1 MNPIPIIL
9 IVGTLCLTAY
19 MWYRQQ
25 NKKREKLMSKKKL
38 EEKEMKEALEM
49 FEKELSAEL
58 DKIALLDNPFEALM
72 KLGKE
77 PELDPVKDFNHP
89 SMMKKPEDEEWQ

>member
-1 MNPIPIIL
+1 
-9 IVGTLCLTAY
+9 
-19 MWYRQQ
+19 
-25 NKKREKLMSKKKL
+25 MSKKKL